1 MRTENGVS
9 TRKSVTLPEG
19 VNKRLTAYALAAG
32 AAGVGVLALA
42 QPAEADIIV
51 KSENIVINSS
61 HPNETLT
68 IVGSHRL
75 SFGFVSR
82 SGVIGQDIFI
92 GVSGHRA
99 SVKLGFLLFA
109 AWFLS
114 RPTTRWGEDWGKKR
128 CVRIRRCDG
137 RSNR

>member
-1 MRTENGVS
+1 MRTENGLS

-75 SFGFVSR
+75 SFGFHTTVDSF
-82 SGVIGQDIFI
+82 GHNQIIV
-92 GVSGHRA
+92 VSGHRA
-99 SVKLGFLLFA
+99 SVKL
-109 AWFLS
+109 
-114 RPTTRWGEDWGKKR
+114 
-128 CVRIRRCDG
+128 V
-137 RSNR
+137 